1 MFFALF
7 FSGGK
12 VKHRVFLILS
22 LLLEI
27 TSRVG
32 PREQVVRPVC
42 VCVWCVV
49 VLSKEEEE
57 EEKKKKEN

>member
-22 LLLEI
+22 LI

-42 VCVWCVV
+42 VWCVV

-57 EEKKKKEN
+57 EEEKKKKEN

>member
-1 MFFALF
+1 MY
-7 FSGGK
+7 FS
-12 VKHRVFLILS
+12 ILS

-42 VCVWCVV
+42 VWCVV

-57 EEKKKKEN
+57 EEEKKKEN